1 MTVKYGLFNWNS
13 EPSDITGIEIF
24 SNIINDEI
32 LDSIDTFTDCVCFS
46 SRLHPSGSNVLRDR
60 ELDFN
65 VSIEKWSEFCKN
77 KKSIVFF
84 GILTDKHTKF
94 TAEHLKCAPRIE
106 FLHLGASNYPLF
118 EGDNPEDLPDINLTV
133 NGFGLVNQSDTME
146 KWIVNLQS
154 KGKKYVFLV

>member
-1 MTVKYGLFNWNS
+1 MNVKYGLFNWNA

-46 SRLHPSGSNVLRDR
+46 SRGSNATLRDR

-65 VSIEKWSEFCKN
+65 VSIEKWREFCKN

-94 TAEHLKCAPRIE
+94 TAEHLKCAPCIE

-118 EGDNPEDLPDINLTV
+118 DGDNPEDLPDINLNV
-133 NGFGLVNQSDTME
+133 NGFGLVNQSETMK
-146 KWIVNLQS
+146 KWVSNLES